1 VLVSS
6 ELPELMGM
14 SDRILVLSSGKIG
27 GEFTRAQAQQHLIL
41 EAAMAH
47 S

>member
-1 VLVSS
+1 
-6 ELPELMGM
+6 
-14 SDRILVLSSGKIG
+14 VLSAGKIG
-27 GEFTRAQAQQHLIL
+27 GEFTSAKAEQHLIL